1 MNKVIF
7 QDDYFSGS
15 FKWIASGVCVL
26 VATIAVWNSY
36 NWVLAPM
43 LILIVCFFTT
53 YNEIEIDITK
63 GVIKDSFLFI
73 WIPTQEETK
82 SFKSLH
88 KIRLNKQLQSYTA
101 NSRTRTTQVKFYEY
115 IGTLE
120 LDSGE
125 LELIR
130 DVDYEKFSE
139 RIKKLSAELNLQV
152 ERNF

>member
-1 MNKVIF
+1 M
-7 QDDYFSGS
+7 
-15 FKWIASGVCVL
+15 
-26 VATIAVWNSY
+26 
-36 NWVLAPM
+36 
-43 LILIVCFFTT
+43 
-53 YNEIEIDITK
+53 EIDLTK
-63 GVIKDSFLFI
+63 GIIKDSFLFM

-82 SFKSLH
+82 SFKSLT
-88 KIRLNKQLQSYTA
+88 KIRLSKQMQSYTA
-101 NSRTRTTQVKFYEY
+101 NSRARTAQVKFFEY

-139 RIKKLSAELNLQV
+139 RIKKLSTELNLPV